1 MCTQIRL
8 NQITKEVV
16 RGAKDILGDK
26 LFKVILYGS
35 YARGDFDEDSDI
47 DIMVLAD
54 SNQCELGQYRNGL
67 NRVASRVGLDYDI
80 MISAALKDKEGF
92 YKHMDIL
99 PFYQNVINEGVEIYG
114 E

>member
-8 NQITKEVV
+8 NQITKEVA

-54 SNQCELGQYRNGL
+54 SNQCELGQYRKGL

-92 YKHMDIL
+92 I
-99 PFYQNVINEGVEIYG
+99 
-114 E
+114 